1 MLTTLRRIV
10 QQVNQTSDLEHA
22 LDLLAAET
30 KAAMSVDCCSV
41 YLADYEQ
48 QQFLLMATDGLEQA
62 AVGQVTI
69 GFSEGLVGLVGQRE
83 EPINVANAQQ
93 HPRFKFFPEAKED
106 TLCAFLGTP
115 IIHHRK
121 VLGVLVVQHADAR
134 QFSANEESFLVT
146 LAAQLATVIA
156 HAEARGVLERASGR
170 QRRWVKTL
178 KGVPGSPGVVIGRAF
193 VAEPSYRLE
202 SVPIVQAEDKDA
214 ELKRFIHALASTRQE
229 LRVLANRM
237 TELVSP
243 EVAAIFEMY
252 QQMLQDASIADAVE
266 AEIEQG
272 LAAQSAVKKVLLG
285 FVDQFEAMTDPYI
298 RERASDVRDLGQ
310 RLLAQLNPNKR
321 DQRQLEDEVILVA
334 EEVTAS
340 MLAEI
345 PRRKLAGLLSM
356 RGSNNSH
363 AAILARA
370 MGVPALLGIEEVPV
384 AQLDGLELIIDG
396 YSGELYVS
404 PNEAVLS
411 EYRRLIGE
419 EDELRSVYT
428 KQADLSATTPDGF
441 EVRIHLN
448 AGLSA
453 DTDIAHSSGAD
464 GVGLYRTEIPFMME
478 DRFPSE
484 EAQFNIYRKV
494 LQSYCGRP
502 VTMRTL
508 DVGGD
513 KSLPY
518 FPINEDNPFLG
529 WRGIRMT
536 LDHPEIF
543 LVQIRAMLRANLGM
557 DSLNIMF
564 PMITSISEVDEAL
577 RLTRQAYREVSE
589 EIAAQGNDQ
598 LLARPKIGVMIE
610 VPGIIYQLPA
620 LASRVDFISVGSNDL
635 TQYLLAVD
643 RNNSRVAEL
652 YDSYHPAVL
661 LALKHIFDQ
670 AHKCGIPVSLC
681 GELAGEPA
689 GALLLMA
696 MGYRQLS
703 MNIHNIPKIKWVI
716 RKARLDQ
723 SKQVL
728 DQVLA
733 LESPNDVR
741 RVMSQHLET
750 LGLGGLVRAGK

>member
-10 QQVNQTSDLEHA
+10 QQVNQTSDLEQA
-22 LDLLAAET
+22 LDLLVAET
-30 KAAMSVDCCSV
+30 KLAMEADCCSA

-48 QQFLLMATDGLEQA
+48 QQFLLMATDGLDRS
-62 AVGQVTI
+62 AVGQVSI

-83 EPINVANAQQ
+83 EPINVADAKQ
-93 HPRFKFFPEAKED
+93 HPRFKYFPEVKEE

-115 IIHHRK
+115 IIHQRK
-121 VLGVLVVQHADAR
+121 VLGVLVVQQADAR
-134 QFSANEESFLVT
+134 QFSASEESFFVT

-156 HAEARGVLERASGR
+156 HAEARGVLDRASGR
-170 QRRWVKTL
+170 KRSWVKSL
-178 KGVPGSPGVVIGRAF
+178 RGVPGSPGVVVGRAF
-193 VAEPSYRLE
+193 VAEPSYKLE
-202 SVPIVQAEDKDA
+202 AVPITKSQDKDA

-229 LRVLANRM
+229 LRSLANRM
-237 TELVSP
+237 TDQVSP
-243 EVAAIFEMY
+243 EVAAIFDMY
-252 QQMLQDASIADAVE
+252 QHMLQDVSIADAIE
-266 AEIEQG
+266 AEIETG
-272 LAAQSAVKKVLLG
+272 LTAQSAVKKVLVG
-285 FVDQFEAMTDPYI
+285 FIDQFEAMSDPYI

-310 RLLAQLNPNKR
+310 RLLAQLNPNKHEQR
-321 DQRQLEDEVILVA
+321 TMGDQVILVA

-345 PRRKLAGLLSM
+345 PRRKLVGLLSM

-370 MGVPALLGIEEVPV
+370 MGIPALLGIEEVPV
-384 AQLDGLELIIDG
+384 SQLDDLELIIDG
-396 YSGELYVS
+396 YSGDLYVS
-404 PNEAVLS
+404 PNDAIKN
-411 EYRRLIGE
+411 EYQRLIAE
-419 EDELRSVYT
+419 EVELRSIYT
-428 KQADLSATTPDGF
+428 KEADLSATTPDGF

-453 DTDIAHSSGAD
+453 DTDIGHSSGAD

-484 EAQFNIYRKV
+484 ETQYHIYRKV
-494 LQSYCGRP
+494 LESYCGRP

-543 LVQIRAMLRANLGM
+543 LVQVRAMLRANLGM
-557 DSLNIMF
+557 ESLNIMF
-564 PMITSISEVDEAL
+564 PMITSINEVDEAL

-589 EIAAQGNDQ
+589 EIAAQGSKAH
-598 LLARPKIGVMIE
+598 LARPRVGVMIE

-620 LASRVDFISVGSNDL
+620 LASRIDFISVGSNDL

-661 LALKHIFDQ
+661 QALRHIFDQ
-670 AHKCGIPVSLC
+670 AHQCGIPVSVC

-716 RKARLDQ
+716 RKCRLDEAT
-723 SKQVL
+723 SILNEVM
-728 DQVLA
+728 A
-733 LESPNDVR
+733 LECPTDVR
-741 RVMSQHLET
+741 RVMAQHLDR